1 MRIEFLL
8 QYSLTSQNNIS
19 HSNHVGRCA
28 TGKTKS
34 TELRRVSDVRSE
46 KQVRDMKTKVYNSL
60 KRQII
65 LYKI

>member
-8 QYSLTSQNNIS
+8 QYSLTSLNNIS
-19 HSNHVGRCA
+19 HSDHAGRRT

-34 TELRRVSDVRSE
+34 TEIRSLSDVRSE
-46 KQVRDMKTKVYNSL
+46 KQVKYIKTKIYNSL
-60 KRQII
+60 KRLII

>member
-1 MRIEFLL
+1 MRIDFLL
-8 QYSLTSQNNIS
+8 QYSLTSLNNIS
-19 HSNHVGRCA
+19 HSNRVGRRA
-28 TGKTKS
+28 TGKTKG

-46 KQVRDMKTKVYNSL
+46 KQVKDMKTKIYNSL

>member
-8 QYSLTSQNNIS
+8 QYSLNSLNNIS
-19 HSNHVGRCA
+19 HSNHVGRRA

-34 TELRRVSDVRSE
+34 TKLRRVSDFRSE
-46 KQVRDMKTKVYNSL
+46 KQVKDTKTKIYNSR